1 MEVAYLIGK
10 EIEKNKSVTMTD
22 WVESEVR
29 VKKKTLLLI
38 EDDELHA
45 ELIRRVFWDN
55 GSAWKIHHV
64 VSISDGLKWL
74 EENTMPDLV
83 IANYLLPDGTGLD
96 LTKEAMSAEEVD
108 FPLILIT
115 GIGSEQLAV
124 HSLKSGAMDYV
135 LKNSEELQE
144 LPWRAECAIRDWKN
158 LIRRKRV
165 EEELE
170 IYARELERTTHDLED
185 FTHLM
190 ENYADKLDDVGRG
203 YLGGVRKAT
212 ERTAELT
219 ETLLMLSRVGRKFI
233 ELEKVNLNEQ
243 LDEICNDLSV
253 PIEGRGGE
261 VIVGK
266 LPTISTQRVWMKE
279 LFINLIDNGLKFN
292 LAEKPIVEVSC
303 EEREKD
309 YLFKVN
315 DNGSG
320 VKEKDLSRIFTPSER
335 LFPQDYEGTS
345 LRLTVCK
352 KILDKFG
359 GKIWMESRLG
369 EGTTFYFSLP
379 KNGVKNSFKRGIR

>member
-1 MEVAYLIGK
+1 MEVAYLVGK
-10 EIEKNKSVTMTD
+10 EIEKNKSGSVTTTD
-22 WVESEVR
+22 WIESEVR

-38 EDDELHA
+38 EDDESHA

-55 GSAWKIHHV
+55 RSAWEIHHV

-74 EENTMPDLV
+74 EENKMPNLV

-96 LTKEAMSAEEVD
+96 LTKEAMSAEEVG
-108 FPLILIT
+108 FPLILLT

-135 LKNSEELQE
+135 VKNSEELRE
-144 LPWRAECAIRDWKN
+144 LPWRAERAIRDWKN

-165 EEELE
+165 EDELE
-170 IYARELERTTHDLED
+170 IYAKELERTTHDLED

-203 YLGGVRKAT
+203 HLAGMRKAT

-233 ELEKVNLNEQ
+233 ELEKVNLNEL
-243 LDEICNDLSV
+243 LDEISNDLSV
-253 PIEGRGGE
+253 LIEGRGGE
-261 VIVGK
+261 VIAGK

-279 LFINLIDNGLKFN
+279 LLINLIDNGLKFN

-303 EEREKD
+303 EVQEKD

-320 VKEKDLSRIFTPSER
+320 VKEKDLSSIFIPSER

-345 LRLTVCK
+345 LRLTICK

-359 GKIWMESRLG
+359 GNIWMESRLG
-369 EGTTFYFSLP
+369 EGTTFYFSIP
-379 KNGVKNSFKRGIR
+379 KK

>member
-1 MEVAYLIGK
+1 MEVAYLVGK
-10 EIEKNKSVTMTD
+10 EIEKNKSGSVTTTG
-22 WVESEVR
+22 WIESEVR

-38 EDDELHA
+38 EDDESHA

-55 GSAWKIHHV
+55 SSTWEIHHV

-74 EENTMPDLV
+74 EGNKMPNLV

-96 LTKEAMSAEEVD
+96 LTKEAMSAEEVG
-108 FPLILIT
+108 FPLILLT

-135 LKNSEELQE
+135 VKNSEELRE
-144 LPWRAECAIRDWKN
+144 LPWRAERAIRDWKN

-165 EEELE
+165 EDELE

-203 YLGGVRKAT
+203 YLAGMRKAT

-233 ELEKVNLNEQ
+233 KLEKVNLNEL
-243 LDEICNDLSV
+243 LDEISNDLSV
-253 PIEGRGGE
+253 LIEGRGGE
-261 VIVGK
+261 VIAGK

-279 LFINLIDNGLKFN
+279 LLITLIDNGLKFN
-292 LAEKPIVEVSC
+292 LAEKPIVGVSC
-303 EEREKD
+303 EEQEKD

-320 VKEKDLSRIFTPSER
+320 VKEKDLSRIFIPSER

-345 LRLTVCK
+345 LRLTICK

-359 GKIWMESRLG
+359 GNIWMESRLG
-369 EGTTFYFSLP
+369 EGTTFYFSIP
-379 KNGVKNSFKRGIR
+379 KK